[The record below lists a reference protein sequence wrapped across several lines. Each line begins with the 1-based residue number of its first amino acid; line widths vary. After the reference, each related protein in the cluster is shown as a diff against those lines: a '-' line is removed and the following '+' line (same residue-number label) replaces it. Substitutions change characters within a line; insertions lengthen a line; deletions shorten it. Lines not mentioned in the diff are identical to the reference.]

1 LYHHFTQLSN
11 LAFQQDY
18 RFKEEKKQTQD
29 GNQRKKDN
37 KPGEETNQAESKPQ
51 LENSLTDTTETNQEP
66 QKSLHSP
73 ANRRKDE
80 ND

>member
-1 LYHHFTQLSN
+1 MAT
-11 LAFQQDY
+11 
-18 RFKEEKKQTQD
+18 KERE
-29 GNQRKKDN
+29 N